1 MGVDLGAARDLA
13 VSLARDAGA
22 LQVRERAGVTVVATT
37 ATKAHANDLV
47 SEIDLASER
56 LIVDGLRAAF
66 PEDGILA
73 EEGVDSTGTSGRR
86 WVVDPLDG
94 TRNYLSAGPWSVC
107 LALHEGEE
115 TLLAVVHDPAADETF
130 SAVAGRGALL
140 NERRI
145 TASATSALSAALVAF
160 SFNPSPAT
168 KPRVAGLIAALL
180 PQSGDMRR
188 LPSALNLAYLAAG
201 RFDAGVLV
209 DTKPWDIAAGLLVA
223 REAGVVLAGA
233 DGGPPSPALTL
244 AAGKALWPEF
254 SAAAGAALAAH
265 PGDPAR

>member
-1 MGVDLGAARDLA
+1 MPADLQAAHDLA

-66 PEDGILA
+66 PDDGILG
-73 EEGVDSTGTSGRR
+73 EEGADTPGTSGRR

-107 LALHEGEE
+107 LALQEGG
-115 TLLAVVHDPAADETF
+115 TDLVAVVHDPAADETF
-130 SAVAGRGALL
+130 SAITGRGALL
-140 NERRI
+140 DGRRI
-145 TASATSALSAALVAF
+145 TASTTSSLAAALVAF

-168 KPRVAGLIAALL
+168 KRRVAGLIATLL
-180 PQSGDMRR
+180 PASGDMRR

-209 DTKPWDIAAGLLVA
+209 DTKPWDVAAALLVA
-223 REAGVVLAGA
+223 REAGVVLGGP
-233 DGGPPSPALTL
+233 DGTPPSPALIL
-244 AAGKALWPEF
+244 AAAPALWPEF
-254 SAAAGAALAAH
+254 SAAAEAALAQTD
-265 PGDPAR
+265 G